1 MSKKQQ
7 AESATRAATPPN
19 LSYDMPKRNI
29 WRDIRHH
36 LHRNMLPY
44 LIASP
49 FAVWI
54 FSNYWIRGSRKNEKV
69 ISAPNV
75 LTWKRE
81 CEKIGQKKIDALGID
96 LKSELEKN
104 IPVREEVVSL
114 YPIAHGQNNASS
126 YSMSKEEQLK
136 FVEELFP
143 DLVAKFK
150 SQRGIL
156 N

>member
-1 MSKKQQ
+1 MTRKP
-7 AESATRAATPPN
+7 AELASRTN
-19 LSYDMPKRNI
+19 LSYDNPKRNF
-29 WRDIRHH
+29 WRDARHH
-36 LHRNMLPY
+36 VHRNMIPY

-49 FAVWI
+49 FVVWL
-54 FSNYWIRGSRKNEKV
+54 FSNYWIRGSGKNEKV
-69 ISAPNV
+69 ISAPNI

-104 IPVREEVVSL
+104 TPVREEVVSL
-114 YPIAHGQNNASS
+114 YPIVHEQNSNVAS

-136 FVEELFP
+136 FFEELFP
-143 DLVAKFK
+143 DLVSKFK